1 MKTSLTLCHTCGRE
15 LMPAGFA
22 QSGLFFC
29 SAKCQNAKPERDREN
44 FQAGDFVVREDETCL
59 WKVTEVRGV
68 YVYLVCAHGIMSRS
82 TYPVPCENHRYVT
95 DKMHRDEW
103 VMVTRVPCP
112 SEYDGED
119 KLFPDSI
126 QDAGDLHFEGFDS
139 LQRLQVAFASEFENL
154 NGMHA
159 DEK

>member
-1 MKTSLTLCHTCGRE
+1 
-15 LMPAGFA
+15 MPAGFT

-29 SAKCQNAKPERDREN
+29 SARCHKMRPERDRED
-44 FQAGDFVVREDETCL
+44 FRPGDFVVREDETCL
-59 WKVTEVRGV
+59 WKVTDFDGV
-68 YVYLVCAHGIMSRS
+68 YIKISCAHGIMSRG
-82 TYPVPCENHRYVT
+82 TYPESCAKHRYMS
-95 DKMHRDEW
+95 DKIHRDEW
-103 VMVTRVPCP
+103 TTVTRVPYP
-112 SEYDGED
+112 SEYEGED

-159 DEK
+159 DK